1 MKKIIKAFII
11 GMLLSLMVTASASA
25 AKPSSVTVKR
35 AYASYVKKYLSS
47 SRKYPYGSYTLY
59 DINRDGVPEM
69 FFQYAWGRYAF
80 KIYTYRNR
88 KVVPLKSVTGGCRI
102 YYKSSKKQICI
113 LTSSGFADNTYT
125 CYKLINNKLKKVV
138 EYKSENHTSFDSDF
152 LNIKFYKNGKR
163 ISKRSFIAVTN
174 SIDKWNGIEWPH
186 EK

>member
-1 MKKIIKAFII
+1 
-11 GMLLSLMVTASASA
+11 MLLSLMVTASASA
-25 AKPSSVTVKR
+25 AKPSTVTVKR
-35 AYASYVKKYLSS
+35 AYASYVKRYLSS

-59 DINRDGVPEM
+59 DINGDGVPEM
-69 FFQYAWGRYAF
+69 FFEYMSGVRSGH
-80 KIYTYRNR
+80 KIYTYKNK